1 MTARYYYEN
10 LDDLITLLD
19 SRPAGKL
26 AILIGT
32 DGNTASVPGMLLV
45 KVASHSR
52 ALAVWVKDKLQAG
65 ELEIKA
71 SGKTDLPQGMKFE
84 D

>member
-10 LDDLITLLD
+10 LDDLITMLD
-19 SRPAGKL
+19 TRPAGKL

-32 DGNTASVPGMLLV
+32 DGSTEDVPRNFLV
-45 KVASHSR
+45 KITGKSR
-52 ALAVWVKDKLQAG
+52 ALAVWVKDKIQAG